1 MSVTQF
7 ASRIME
13 HLNKSF
19 SKMTVYL
26 SDRFITGAYGSSVL
40 PMRVVC
46 YVNKSEK
53 IDIGFNQ
60 LLDIFGYVPYINTNN
75 KQCQKEFM
83 CIDINTNKKKQFNE
97 HVCYDS
103 YLHVLELNEKQR
115 EVFIQLRD
123 KVHER
128 IHQFKSVDSLDLSEF
143 ATL

>member
-1 MSVTQF
+1 MSISQF
-7 ASRIME
+7 ASRVME
-13 HLNKSF
+13 AMDKSI

-26 SDRFITGAYGSSVL
+26 SDRFITGTYGSSVL
-40 PMRVVC
+40 PMRVIC
-46 YVNKSEK
+46 QVNKTER
-53 IDIGFNQ
+53 IDVGFNQ
-60 LLDIFGYVPYINTNN
+60 LLDIFGYIPYISTN
-75 KQCQKEFM
+75 KPLQKEFM
-83 CIDINTNKKKQFNE
+83 CIEINTSKKKQFNE

>member
-1 MSVTQF
+1 MSISQF
-7 ASRIME
+7 ASRVME
-13 HLNKSF
+13 HLDKSV

-26 SDRFITGAYGSSVL
+26 SDRFITGTYGSSVL
-40 PMRVVC
+40 PMRVIC
-46 YVNKSEK
+46 HVNKTEK

-60 LLDIFGYVPYINTNN
+60 LLDIFGYIPYISTN
-75 KQCQKEFM
+75 KPLQKEFM
-83 CIDINTNKKKQFNE
+83 CIEINTSKKKQFNE

-115 EVFIQLRD
+115 CVFTELRD

-128 IHQFKSVDSLDLSEF
+128 IHQFKSVDNLDLTDF